1 MLYNK
6 SQFLG
11 KYALLSTAAL
21 LTLTLFDSNP
31 WWTVLLWAIPATM
44 LNLYLT
50 GMTLQSSLSP
60 NLQALVQGAAAALF
74 AYVVS
79 LPLILRTTLGTLI
92 GFALLVS
99 ASESLLRRFFPQKTS

>member
-1 MLYNK
+1 
-6 SQFLG
+6 
-11 KYALLSTAAL
+11 
-21 LTLTLFDSNP
+21 
-31 WWTVLLWAIPATM
+31 
-44 LNLYLT
+44 
-50 GMTLQSSLSP
+50 
-60 NLQALVQGAAAALF
+60 VQGAAAALF